1 MPILEHPRC
10 GTVVI
15 CDFAGGFREPEM
27 VKRRPV
33 VVVSPR
39 IRARPGL
46 CTVVALSRTE
56 PRPVMDYHATIDLRP
71 ELPSPWTSDGIWL
84 KGDMINAVGFHRLD
98 LFRLGKTEAGAR
110 DYLMEPLPPETL
122 ARIRACILAALGL
135 QALTRHL

>member
-1 MPILEHPRC
+1 MPIKQHPKA
-10 GTVVI
+10 GTVI
-15 CDFAGGFREPEM
+15 LCDFAGGFREPEM

-56 PRPVMDYHATIDLRP
+56 PRPVMPYHARIDLRP
-71 ELPSPWTSDGIWL
+71 ELPAPWTNDGIWV

-98 LFRLGKTEAGAR
+98 LIRLGRKDSGGRE
-110 DYLMEPLPPETL
+110 YLLDPLPAETL
-122 ARIRACILAALGL
+122 AIIRRCVLEALGL
-135 QALTRHL
+135 GSLTHAP